1 MLVKVLGRLVFL
13 FLQIYYV
20 SRMQFGI
27 GGNVVEFK
35 DFLLEK
41 MVFPGNGGIAVALF
55 GIYESNP
62 VE

>member
-1 MLVKVLGRLVFL
+1 
-13 FLQIYYV
+13 
-20 SRMQFGI
+20 MQFGI
-27 GGNVVEFK
+27 GGKVVEFK